1 MRAAAIKCPFCGGK
15 MEAVCVSSVS
25 AKETAAFVGLA
36 RVYESD
42 IAQDLCLELSNGA
55 AITSAIA
62 DAMKDGRV
70 MPYEAMAM
78 LRLIESRR
86 DAEESLIKSL
96 RSVAMKGKVHG

>member
-1 MRAAAIKCPFCGGK
+1 

-36 RVYESD
+36 KVSEAD
-42 IAQDLCLELSNGA
+42 IASDLCGELAAGA
-55 AITSAIA
+55 KITSAIA
-62 DAMKDGRV
+62 DAMRDGRV
-70 MPYEAMAM
+70 SPDEAIDM

-86 DAEESLIKSL
+86 DAEESLIQSL